1 MLANPKVLSTTN
13 RSAVMG
19 EKIKSI
25 AFNGQNALGV
35 GSSWK
40 IKQYSKHYS
49 IDLYILTLF

>member
-1 MLANPKVLSTTN
+1 MLAKPKVLSTTK

-40 IKQYSKHYS
+40 IKQ
-49 IDLYILTLF
+49 IIFQTLFD